1 MSHEARTVASRQSD
15 AAGLWSRLERTDR
28 TAEAAVPTREFMT
41 EAARIV
47 EQLRNAFHG
56 NAWHGPALL
65 ELLADV
71 DAATAAAHP
80 IPGVHSIWELVL
92 HITAWDDAVN
102 RRIVRKQAV
111 QLNDAENFPPV
122 KDQNANAWKQ
132 AVDHVKKTHESLLE
146 TVESLSDARLR
157 EIVPGKTYDIAFMLH
172 GVAQH
177 ELYHA
182 GQIAI
187 LRKTRL

>member
-1 MSHEARTVASRQSD
+1 MPQMKPRSASSSTNGEEAR
-15 AAGLWSRLERTDR
+15 RL
-28 TAEAAVPTREFMT
+28 A
-41 EAARIV
+41 
-47 EQLRNAFHG
+47 EQLRNAFEG
-56 NAWHGPALL
+56 EAWHGPALL

-80 IPGVHSIWELVL
+80 LPGVHSIWELVL
-92 HITAWDDAVN
+92 HIAAWDDAVN
-102 RRIVRKQAV
+102 RRIALGKAL

-122 KDQNANAWKQ
+122 NDPSPAAWKQ
-132 AVDHVKKTHESLLE
+132 AIEHGNKTHGSLLK
-146 TVESLSDARLR
+146 TVEALPDPRLG
-157 EIVPGKTYDIAFMLH
+157 EQVPGKKYDIRFMLE

-187 LRKTRL
+187 LKKARS

>member
-1 MSHEARTVASRQSD
+1 MPPTKAKSRS
-15 AAGLWSRLERTDR
+15 LSTKPSN
-28 TAEAAVPTREFMT
+28 EAALL
-41 EAARIV
+41 V
-47 EQLRNAFHG
+47 EQLRNAFEG

-80 IPGVHSIWELVL
+80 FPDTHSVWELVL
-92 HITAWDDAVN
+92 HIAAWDGAVN
-102 RRIVRKQAV
+102 RRIVLGKFGKAL

-122 KDQNANAWKQ
+122 TDKSSAAWKETL
-132 AVDHVKKTHESLLE
+132 ARTKKTHRDLLK
-146 TVESLSDARLR
+146 TVAGLSDSRLR
-157 EIVPGKTYDIAFMLH
+157 ERVPGKPYDIGFMVQ

-187 LRKTRL
+187 LKKTRL